1 MKLIIMHGD
10 CVDKT
15 RSIADNSID
24 AIFNDPP
31 YGTGNKSNKTPDYDQ
46 SEYMATRN
54 WQNFFADWDGPV
66 DPVFTELWLREAQR
80 VLKPHGSI
88 WICGTFHNIPI
99 TALILQKLGFYTIQ
113 WVQWCIPN
121 SFPHLAG
128 QKMANAN
135 QTLIW
140 ARKCGKQRHVY
151 MYERAKSWNAGKNLR
166 DYWEINNDGSV
177 CSEMPFLRD
186 FPAKKP
192 RKLIAR
198 ALDISLPDDRPVH
211 VLDMFAGSGTTG
223 DVCRSINRWILQPRQ
238 HPINCT
244 LIEKDRAHID
254 RFIIPRFRSRI

>member
-1 MKLIIMHGD
+1 MKLMIVHGD
-10 CVDKT
+10 CAEKAK
-15 RSIADNSID
+15 SIADNAID
-24 AIFNDPP
+24 VIFNDPP

-54 WQNFFADWDGPV
+54 WQNFFADWDTPI
-66 DPVFTELWLREAQR
+66 DPDFTRAWLTEAQR
-80 VLKPHGSI
+80 VLKPTGSI
-88 WICGTFHNIPI
+88 WICGTFHNIPL

-121 SFPHLAG
+121 SFPHLAQ

-140 ARKCGKQRHVY
+140 ARKCAATRHHY
-151 MYERAKSWNAGKNLR
+151 AYERAKSWNGGKNLR
-166 DYWEINNDGSV
+166 DFWLINNCTKAV
-177 CSEMPFLRD
+177 REYPFLKD

-192 RKLIAR
+192 YELIAR
-198 ALDISLPDDRPVH
+198 ALDISLPDDRPTH

-223 DVCRSINRWILQPRQ
+223 DACRRINQFIPMPRQ

-244 LIEKDRAHID
+244 LIERDRSNID
-254 RFIIPRFRSRI
+254 RFILPRFRSQP